1 MDFTKPHIYQRQIIA
16 TGKFYIGKH
25 NGNNSKYYKGSGID
39 YLVDFKKYVNNPEN
53 DLIEEIL
60 EYVDDISK
68 LNEREEYWL
77 KHFDAANNLLYYNKT
92 NRSRGWSKVTKE
104 QKEKISKSKLGTKMS
119 LESSNKKRKKMLG
132 KPKHTEESKKRIGL
146 KNKHPKP
153 DGFKEK
159 LKKPKTKEHCKN
171 ISKTKSKPI
180 LQYDLEGNFIKEW
193 ESGKIAAEI
202 LNLNQ
207 SCINDAVKGKL
218 KKSGGYIWK
227 LKNK

>member
-1 MDFTKPHIYQRQIIA
+1 MDFSKPHIYRRQIIA

-25 NGNNSKYYKGSGID
+25 NGNKGSYYKGSGID
-39 YLVDFKKYVNNPEN
+39 YLQDYKKYVKNPKF
-53 DLIEEIL
+53 DLKEEIL

-77 KHFDAANNLLYYNKT
+77 KHFNVAKNPLFYNKT
-92 NRSRGWSKVTKE
+92 NRSRGWTFVTEE
-104 QKEKISKSKLGTKMS
+104 QKKKISKTKLGTKMS
-119 LESSNKKRKKMLG
+119 LESSNKKREKMLG
-132 KPKHTEESKKRIGL
+132 KSKHTKESKNKISL

-159 LKKPKTKEHCKN
+159 LQKPKSKEHCTK
-171 ISKTKSKPI
+171 ISKTKSIPI

-193 ESGKIAAEI
+193 ESGKLAAKS

-207 SCINDAVKGKL
+207 GCINDAVRGKL

-227 LKNK
+227 LKNN